1 MFDNRD
7 NCEKHYILLTI
18 PRQKVNICKILNY
31 FCLILV
37 LFDVQYKT
45 ELLVKY
51 IFYFD
56 NLNRTCSHWEQQ
68 RSC

>member
-45 ELLVKY
+45 ELETFSEKVP
-51 IFYFD
+51 
-56 NLNRTCSHWEQQ
+56 TG
-68 RSC
+68 